1 MTLPVSVLDMDPD
14 FGRARGVMFWVYE
27 ALGMCEEH
35 LALRR
40 EGLVGSGAQPEALAR
55 QAALE
60 QACADSGSVGI
71 WRWRLERRFERI
83 PADRYIYPSVL
94 AEDYARLGRMDEA
107 FEWLERAYDER
118 DGNLAFIKTE
128 QAYDGLR
135 SDPRFQALLEQYE

>member
-1 MTLPVSVLDMDPD
+1 MAHHAYGVYLADAVARYEEGIAEGIGAVELDPLSP
-14 FGRARGVMFWVYE
+14 FY
-27 ALGMCEEH
+27 
-35 LALRR
+35 
-40 EGLVGSGAQPEALAR
+40 
-55 QAALE
+55 
-60 QACADSGSVGI
+60 
-71 WRWRLERRFERI
+71 RI
-83 PADRYIYPSVL
+83 AADRYIYPSVL